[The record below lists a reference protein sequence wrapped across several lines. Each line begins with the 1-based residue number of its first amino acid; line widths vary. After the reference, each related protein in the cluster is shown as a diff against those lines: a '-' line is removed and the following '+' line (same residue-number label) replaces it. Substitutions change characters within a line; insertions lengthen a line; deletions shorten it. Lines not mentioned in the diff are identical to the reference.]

1 MAAEDWPAE
10 AYVLAKRGRGLNELR
25 LQALIDEIQ
34 VKTGRRRRECA
45 YFVLRCSS
53 ERKQRHRYSEE
64 EIERAR
70 ELLAVNPVNEVA
82 QKLGRSKESL
92 LQMCKRQ
99 GIRIREVQC
108 DFFTVATL
116 AKAVGVRKTTVKN
129 WIQSGYL
136 KACNGRIDPEAVAV
150 LIEKNLADLSLLGH
164 PKAVALI
171 QLWSQHCYSPKHA
184 SGKGD
189 ASSTASKSGRSQNRQ
204 LLQVRSAK
212 KEHAAYEAQL
222 NLNAGM
228 DSDI

>member
-1 MAAEDWPAE
+1 MAGQDWPAE
-10 AYVLAKRGRGLNELR
+10 AYALAKRGRGLNELR

-34 VKTGRRRRECA
+34 VMTGRRRRECA
-45 YFVLRCSS
+45 YFVLRYSS

-64 EIERAR
+64 EIDLAR

-116 AKAVGVRKTTVKN
+116 AKAVGGRKTTVKN

-136 KACNGRIDPEAVAV
+136 KASNGRIDPEAVAK
-150 LIEKNLADLSLLGH
+150 LIEKSLPDLSRLGH

-171 QLWSQHCYSPKHA
+171 HLWSQHCYAPKHA
-184 SGKGD
+184 SGNGD
-189 ASSTASKSGRSQNRQ
+189 TPSAGNKPGRSQNKQ

-228 DSDI
+228 DPDI